1 MAHWLFKSEPAA
13 WSFEKLQGCGPA
25 GTDWSGVRN
34 HTAKLNMQAM
44 KVGEQGF
51 FYHSG
56 EGKAIVGIVEV
67 TKAYRPDPTDS
78 TGKFG
83 MVDIRAVKPLP
94 RPVTLEE
101 VKADK
106 RLAAMALV
114 RYARLSVQPVT
125 DSEWAIVCDMGGL

>member
-1 MAHWLFKSEPAA
+1 
-13 WSFEKLQGCGPA
+13 
-25 GTDWSGVRN
+25 
-34 HTAKLNMQAM
+34 
-44 KVGEQGF
+44 
-51 FYHSG
+51 
-56 EGKAIVGIVEV
+56 
-67 TKAYRPDPTDS
+67 
-78 TGKFG
+78 